1 MGDVVAFP
9 LGGAAALP
17 DVRGEHRALQVS
29 WHDKDRVFVVSTWRL
44 GQCVA
49 TVRLAPSE
57 AAALIGTLADGL
69 ASSVQTATG
78 APAEHQG

>member
-1 MGDVVAFP
+1 MGDVVSFP
-9 LGGAAALP
+9 LRGATALA

-29 WHDKDRVFVVSTWRL
+29 WHEGDRVFVVSTWRL

-49 TVRLAPSE
+49 TVRLAPAE

-69 ASSVQTATG
+69 ATAG
-78 APAEHQG
+78 GEAASAAEQHR